1 MLESID
7 ALAAGDTTLAEL
19 EGLTAAEAYAI
30 ADFGWTM
37 LGQGRAD
44 AAAAIFESLTIS
56 NPRHAYFFALLGSA
70 LQKLGDI
77 DAALDAYARALSI
90 DPEETGALVNR
101 AELLLGLDTCDS
113 DEVADLLGRSLSVD
127 PDAARPETRRARAL
141 IAAIAAERLAT
152 ESDMATVV

>member
-7 ALAAGDTTLAEL
+7 AIAAGDTTLAEM

-56 NPRHAYFFALLGSA
+56 NPRHAYFFALFGSA
-70 LQKLGDI
+70 LQKLGDT

-90 DPEETGALVNR
+90 DPDETGALVNR

-113 DEVADLLGRSLSVD
+113 DEVTELLGRSLSVD
-127 PDAARPETRRARAL
+127 PEGNRPETRRARAL
-141 IAAIAAERLAT
+141 IAAIAAERLVP
-152 ESDMATVV
+152 ESDVSTVV